1 MIVKNFQVSI
11 MDRTGKTQKEYYV
24 AQTPENLK
32 RVIKEKGLYLIDFKE
47 IRAKETAVTKLKV
60 KHLVVFT
67 RQLSTMIASG
77 IPIIKALD
85 MLQNKAMNKKTKT
98 VFREIF
104 EDVQKG
110 NSLSDAMLLQKGA
123 FPELLTNMVQAGE
136 LGGTLDRSLERMSSH
151 FEKEA
156 KLSSKIKSASIYPAI
171 LGVVSIVVVLLLV
184 TFVLPTIT
192 AMFDPEKMPWSTKL
206 ILGFS
211 DFLIGNWFAIIFAIV
226 LFFVG
231 SRIALTVRSIR
242 VAVDRLKLRLPIF
255 GRLNRTV
262 YSAR

>member
-123 FPELLTNMVQAGE
+123 
-136 LGGTLDRSLERMSSH
+136 DR
-151 FEKEA
+151 
-156 KLSSKIKSASIYPAI
+156 KS
-171 LGVVSIVVVLLLV
+171 VV
-184 TFVLPTIT
+184 
-192 AMFDPEKMPWSTKL
+192 
-206 ILGFS
+206 
-211 DFLIGNWFAIIFAIV
+211 
-226 LFFVG
+226 
-231 SRIALTVRSIR
+231 
-242 VAVDRLKLRLPIF
+242 
-255 GRLNRTV
+255 
-262 YSAR
+262 